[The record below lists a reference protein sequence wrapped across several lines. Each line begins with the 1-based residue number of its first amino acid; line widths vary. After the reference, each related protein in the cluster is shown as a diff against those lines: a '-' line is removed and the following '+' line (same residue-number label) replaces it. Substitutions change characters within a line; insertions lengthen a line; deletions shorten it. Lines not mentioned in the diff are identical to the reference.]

1 MRGSLVQTNYRLFF
15 LTGQANASFSVLV
28 VLFWRCVFNSCLQQ
42 QQEAVY
48 GIFPLPLAVVSS
60 LELKKDTRLLQLLCK
75 DYRFHHITINP
86 NEADN
91 PEDILRLLKKGIF
104 PKKLT
109 GTLNDT
115 NIYILTRLN
124 QLASPSRTRSAV
136 NLLPKTMDGG
146 YINRPRNSNALNY
159 QPSTGE
165 NLRSTKNTNFVHPIL
180 LPSTCRSMWATNNS
194 FRSRNSGIYIFL

>member
-1 MRGSLVQTNYRLFF
+1 M
-15 LTGQANASFSVLV
+15 
-28 VLFWRCVFNSCLQQ
+28 
-42 QQEAVY
+42 Y

-115 NIYILTRLN
+115 NI
-124 QLASPSRTRSAV
+124 
-136 NLLPKTMDGG
+136 
-146 YINRPRNSNALNY
+146 
-159 QPSTGE
+159 
-165 NLRSTKNTNFVHPIL
+165 
-180 LPSTCRSMWATNNS
+180 
-194 FRSRNSGIYIFL
+194 